1 MPNVMTVYV
10 RRIVIANCYVVRE
23 PFRGDHKAIRLDSQG
38 PVEVCWTSNLCIVD
52 YTLSFNG
59 ILCL

>member
-10 RRIVIANCYVVRE
+10 RRVLIANFYVLRE
-23 PFRGDHKAIRLDSQG
+23 PFRAHHKAIRLNSQG
-38 PVEVCWTSNLCIVD
+38 PVEVCWTSNLLLED
-52 YTLSFNG
+52 YTLSFIG